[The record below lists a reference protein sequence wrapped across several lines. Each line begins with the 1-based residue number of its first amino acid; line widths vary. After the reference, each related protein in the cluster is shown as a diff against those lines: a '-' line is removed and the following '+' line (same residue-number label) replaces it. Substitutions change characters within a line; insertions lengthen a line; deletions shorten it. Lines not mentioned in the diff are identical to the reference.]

1 LVEGPLPSDRSTG
14 RWTLVALISTASF
27 INYLDRGSLAVAMP
41 VISKELN
48 LDPIAQ
54 GAALSAFFWTYTAMQ
69 IPMGRI
75 VDRYNIKIVYAV
87 SFAVWSLAA
96 AATGLATSLT
106 TLIVARIFLGIG
118 ESVYLPGGLKVLSLH
133 FRSEET
139 AWPAGL
145 FDLGTKVGLAIG
157 TAVDVWLLVHYGW
170 RSLFFRT
177 GLFGLLW
184 LIPWLMFYPSARGTV
199 TSEKRTDWM
208 ALFRSRALF
217 GICLGFFCW
226 DYFWYFLISWLPTY
240 LNTVRH
246 LSMPKIA
253 LFGGLP
259 FLIFAG
265 AEAVGGWTAST
276 IIRRGASLSF
286 VTKAFIT
293 AGFAIGL
300 LIIPAALAETPAAS
314 VAFLLASSLAGIGCG
329 SLIAIPKICAREHEV
344 ALWVG
349 IMNCAGNVGGVIAP
363 LVTGVVVQRTGSY
376 VPAFLTVSVVLI
388 VGIVAYTVVVPSLD
402 TAAAASRDV
411 QPATGSSAA
420 APRPL

>member
-1 LVEGPLPSDRSTG
+1 MSGERQSG

-27 INYLDRGSLAVAMP
+27 INYLDRGSLAVALP
-41 VISKELN
+41 TISKELH
-48 LDPIAQ
+48 LDPIHQ

-69 IPMGRI
+69 IPMGRM
-75 VDRYNIKIVYAV
+75 VDRYNIKVVYAV

-96 AATGLATSLT
+96 AATGLATGLW
-106 TLIVARIFLGIG
+106 TLIAARVLLGIG
-118 ESVYLPGGLKVLSLH
+118 ESVYLPGGLKVVSLH

-157 TAVDVWLLVHYGW
+157 TAVDVWLLVRLGW

-177 GLFGLLW
+177 GLAGLLW
-184 LIPWLMFYPSARGTV
+184 LIPWMLYYPSGRGTAAGV
-199 TSEKRTDWM
+199 QSAIDWR
-208 ALFRSRALF
+208 ALLRSRALL

-246 LSMPKIA
+246 MSMPKIA

-259 FLIFAG
+259 FLIFAA
-265 AEAVGGWTAST
+265 AEAIGGWTAGVV
-276 IIRRGASLSF
+276 IRRGASLSL

-293 AGFAIGL
+293 AGFVIGL
-300 LIIPAALAETPAAS
+300 LIIPAALATTAAAS
-314 VAFLLASSLAGIGCG
+314 VAFLLAASIAGIGCG
-329 SLIAIPKICAREHEV
+329 SLIAIPKICAREGEV

-349 IMNCAGNVGGVIAP
+349 IMNCAGNIGGVIAP

-376 VPAFLTVSVVLI
+376 VPAFFVVSVVLV
-388 VGIVAYTVVVPSLD
+388 VGIFAYTVVVPSLD
-402 TAAAASRDV
+402 GVT
-411 QPATGSSAA
+411 T
-420 APRPL
+420 PR

>member
-1 LVEGPLPSDRSTG
+1 MSAERQSG

-27 INYLDRGSLAVAMP
+27 INYLDRGSLSVALP
-41 VISKELN
+41 TISKELH
-48 LDPIAQ
+48 LDPIHQ

-69 IPMGRI
+69 IPMGRL
-75 VDRYNIKIVYAV
+75 VDRYNIKVVYAV

-96 AATGLATSLT
+96 AATGLATGLWSL
-106 TLIVARIFLGIG
+106 IAARVLLGIG
-118 ESVYLPGGLKVLSLH
+118 ESVYLPGGLKVVSLH

-157 TAVDVWLLVHYGW
+157 TAVDVWLLVRLGW

-177 GLFGLLW
+177 GLAGLLW
-184 LIPWLMFYPSARGTV
+184 LIPWMLYYPSGRGTAAGV
-199 TSEKRTDWM
+199 KSAIDWR
-208 ALFRSRALF
+208 ALLRSRALL

-246 LSMPKIA
+246 MSMPKIA

-259 FLIFAG
+259 FLIFAM
-265 AEAVGGWTAST
+265 AEAIGGWTAGVV
-276 IIRRGASLSF
+276 IRRGASLSF

-293 AGFAIGL
+293 AGFAVGL
-300 LIIPAALAETPAAS
+300 LIIPAALATTAAAS
-314 VAFLLASSLAGIGCG
+314 VAFLLAASIAGIGCG
-329 SLIAIPKICAREHEV
+329 SLIAIPKICAREGEV

-349 IMNCAGNVGGVIAP
+349 IMNCAGNIGGVIAP

-376 VPAFLTVSVVLI
+376 VPAFFVVSVVLVI
-388 VGIVAYTVVVPSLD
+388 GIFAYTVVVPSLD
-402 TAAAASRDV
+402 SVT
-411 QPATGSSAA
+411 T
-420 APRPL
+420 PR

>member
-1 LVEGPLPSDRSTG
+1 MPAERQSG

-27 INYLDRGSLAVAMP
+27 INYLDRGSLAVALP
-41 VISKELN
+41 TISKELH
-48 LDPIAQ
+48 LDPIQQ

-87 SFAVWSLAA
+87 SFALWSLAA
-96 AATGLATSLT
+96 AATGLSTGLWS
-106 TLIVARIFLGIG
+106 LIVARVLLGIG
-118 ESVYLPGGLKVLSLH
+118 ESVYLPGGLKVISLH

-157 TAVDVWLLVHYGW
+157 TAVDVWLLIRFGW

-177 GLFGLLW
+177 GLAGLLW
-184 LIPWLMFYPSARGTV
+184 LIPWLLYYPSGRGTAAGAR
-199 TSEKRTDWM
+199 SAIDWR
-208 ALFRSRALF
+208 ALLRSRALL

-246 LSMPKIA
+246 MSMPKIA

-259 FLIFAG
+259 FLIFAA
-265 AEAVGGWTAST
+265 AEAVGGWTAGT
-276 IIRRGASLSF
+276 LIRRGASLSL

-293 AGFAIGL
+293 AGFVVGL
-300 LIIPAALAETPAAS
+300 LIIPAALATTATAS
-314 VAFLLASSLAGIGCG
+314 VAFLLAASIAGIGCG
-329 SLIAIPKICAREHEV
+329 SLIATPKICAREGEV

-363 LVTGVVVQRTGSY
+363 LVTGVLVQRTGSY
-376 VPAFLTVSVVLI
+376 VPAFFVVSIVL
-388 VGIVAYTVVVPSLD
+388 VLGIVAYTVVVPSLD
-402 TAAAASRDV
+402 GITA
-411 QPATGSSAA
+411 QP
-420 APRPL
+420 R